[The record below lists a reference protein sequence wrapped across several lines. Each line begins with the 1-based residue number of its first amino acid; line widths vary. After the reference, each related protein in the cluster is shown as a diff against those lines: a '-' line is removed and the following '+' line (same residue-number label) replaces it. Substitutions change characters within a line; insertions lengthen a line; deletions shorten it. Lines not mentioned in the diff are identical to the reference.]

1 MRDFN
6 ERKAEVLCRS
16 EKRINERKRNRRVFF
31 SVGVSLCLVLTVLS
45 ATGLPSKLRVSE
57 DGITDMIATNNNDC
71 GDTLP
76 DTEEH
81 DKVHRFV
88 SVNVYGTDD
97 ASECQYTIS
106 DAAGVNC
113 VFEQIY
119 NILITEE
126 SHSDIIQSFS
136 GVTSDLSD
144 IDNDNGDAADT
155 DDSGQDYHFELIC
168 TDGTK
173 RSFSITEN
181 VLFDREL
188 HIEKTLSDVELIKLL
203 TALGVLD

>member
-6 ERKAEVLCRS
+6 ERKAEVICRS
-16 EKRINERKRNRRVFF
+16 EKRIKERKRNRRVFF

-57 DGITDMIATNNNDC
+57 DGISDMIATNNNDC

-88 SVNVYGTDD
+88 SVNVYGTDEE
-97 ASECQYTIS
+97 SERQLTIS
-106 DAAGVNC
+106 DAAGVNN

-119 NILITEE
+119 TILITEE
-126 SHSDIIQSFS
+126 SHSDIVESFS
-136 GVTSDLSD
+136 DVKPDLSD
-144 IDNDNGDAADT
+144 IDNDSGGSSDA
-155 DDSGQDYHFELIC
+155 DDSGYDYYFELIC
-168 TDGTK
+168 ADGAK
-173 RSFSITEN
+173 RSFLIKEN
-181 VLFDREL
+181 VLFDLNL
-188 HIEKTLSDVELIKLL
+188 HIEKTLSDVELIELL
-203 TALGVLD
+203 TALGLLD